1 MPVYE
6 AGKTSR
12 HVSTDK
18 SGPHKFYHLRNSF
31 CYPCS
36 ILWHP
41 HVARTPR
48 LSPAIFCRRSRVH
61 LVFRATKTLCRHTG
75 CKHTQ
80 SAPLRIRRSSSEAHP
95 FVCYQIPIPC
105 PPSCILDTANKSQPY
120 FYQKEFYQEKDLIV
134 KEVIPNL
141 ESRVKDLKKI
151 QGDKIENNTCLEK
164 EIIKKR
170 ALIKS
175 LKYYYSI

>member
-1 MPVYE
+1 M
-6 AGKTSR
+6 
-12 HVSTDK
+12 
-18 SGPHKFYHLRNSF
+18 
-31 CYPCS
+31 
-36 ILWHP
+36 
-41 HVARTPR
+41 
-48 LSPAIFCRRSRVH
+48 LS
-61 LVFRATKTLCRHTG
+61 
-75 CKHTQ
+75 
-80 SAPLRIRRSSSEAHP
+80 
-95 FVCYQIPIPC
+95 
-105 PPSCILDTANKSQPY
+105 Y